1 MPDSSMASFAIMD
14 SPSVTPEPLGTTTDS
29 FYTIQNLRSTFLL
42 SALHSNSHSLTV
54 HSIDISLKPLFVYK
68 IPKHT
73 QEILISS
80 NILYG
85 IHYVD
90 LHCRSDS
97 AISTAASSL
106 EDPLV
111 VNTDKENR
119 DTDTEKIEQA
129 EVSGQKSDTTSAT
142 TTTTSSLEQSEMPS
156 NAINAVSVISSA
168 MASLHT
174 SDEDVS
180 IRIEAMDVLSDNP
193 IFVSF

>member
-1 MPDSSMASFAIMD
+1 MPDSTMGSFAIMD
-14 SPSVTPEPLGTTTDS
+14 SPSVTPEPLGTTSGS
-29 FYTIQNLRSTFLL
+29 FYNIQNLRSTFLL

-97 AISTAASSL
+97 DHFTAASL
-106 EDPLV
+106 LDDPLV
-111 VNTDKENR
+111 ANTEKENR
-119 DTDTEKIEQA
+119 DADIEKVDQSD
-129 EVSGQKSDTTSAT
+129 VSAQKSDSTSAT
-142 TTTTSSLEQSEMPS
+142 TTATSSLDQSDMPS
-156 NAINAVSVISSA
+156 TAINAVSVISSA

-180 IRIEAMDVLSDNP
+180 
-193 IFVSF
+193 